1 MQASGTKTPKI
12 RSVSKFRI
20 AVSVGVLIL
29 VTIGW
34 SALWFIAAR
43 KTQDFL
49 DLWMKQ
55 EAQAGRIWTCP
66 ERDLGGFPFEIMIS
80 CANPHFEGEVYG
92 KVLTGTLQG
101 FRAASSI
108 FRPAQVRAQ
117 MDSPFTARTSDA
129 TFDFTVNWAQ
139 LNLVLEGQP
148 HALLN
153 ASITAD
159 ELGLQG
165 DVEGL
170 GAIGGRVAKAKAQ
183 AAAAPDRQDHAYDF
197 GLRLEGAEHP
207 ALEAVLGSSI
217 PVDVGLAGTLT
228 QASFNGRGE
237 PAALIED
244 WRAAGG
250 RIDLSTVQLT
260 QAQTKFDA
268 KGNLGLDAAHRVEGR
283 LDAQFSGFEPALRRL
298 GVNPAL
304 VNAGALLN
312 GLLGKKPPGAVAA
325 DAPQPLRLPLTL
337 ANGWLSIG
345 PVRTPIALPP
355 LY

>member
-1 MQASGTKTPKI
+1 MQASGTKTPKN
-12 RSVSKFRI
+12 RPVSKFRI
-20 AVSVGVLIL
+20 AVSAGVLIL
-29 VTIGW
+29 LAIGW
-34 SALWFIAAR
+34 SGFWFVAAR

-66 ERDLGGFPFEIMIS
+66 ERDLSGFPFEIVIS

-92 KVLTGTLQG
+92 KELTGTLQG

-117 MDSPFTARTSDA
+117 MDAPFTARTGDA
-129 TFDFTVNWAQ
+129 TLDFTLNWAQ

-148 HALLN
+148 RALLN
-153 ASITAD
+153 ASIVAD
-159 ELGLQG
+159 ELDLQG
-165 DVEGL
+165 EVEGL
-170 GAIGGRVAKAKAQ
+170 GAMAGRVAKAKAQ
-183 AAAAPDRQDHAYDF
+183 AAAVPGRQDHAYDF
-197 GLRLEGAEHP
+197 ALRTEGAEIP

-217 PVDVGLAGTLT
+217 PADIELAGTLT
-228 QASFNGRGE
+228 QASFNTPGE
-237 PAALIED
+237 PAVLIED
-244 WRAAGG
+244 WREAGG
-250 RIDLSTVQLT
+250 RIDLSTAQLT

-268 KGNLGLDAAHRVEGR
+268 KGNLGLDGAHRVEGR
-283 LDAQFSGFEPALRRL
+283 LDAQFSGFEPVLRRL

-312 GLLGKKPPGAVAA
+312 GLLGKRPPGAAAA